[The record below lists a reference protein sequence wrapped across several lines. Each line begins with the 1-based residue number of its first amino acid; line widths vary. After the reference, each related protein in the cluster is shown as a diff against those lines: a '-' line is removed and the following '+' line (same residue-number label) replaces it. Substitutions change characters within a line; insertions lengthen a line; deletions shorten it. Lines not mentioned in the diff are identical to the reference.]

1 MLQNQGWV
9 KFSCIK
15 EPYYP
20 RLVHLCD
27 CYLSYKY
34 RPFTPKTF
42 YYTQTSFDLFPIPHK
57 GEEYFLSSHQLIS
70 NVGPYKLT
78 VYRAIFNPNTS
89 PLIQATASFFV
100 SSDLSLVRL
109 VVGHNIL
116 PKGGVSRQT

>member
-9 KFSCIK
+9 KFSCIN

-20 RLVHLCD
+20 RLVHFCH
-27 CYLSYKY
+27 CYLHYKY
-34 RPFTPKTF
+34 RSFTLETC
-42 YYTQTSFDLFPIPHK
+42 YYTQTFFDLFPIPYK

-70 NVGPYKLT
+70 NVGPDKLT
-78 VYRAIFNPNTS
+78 VHHAIFNPNTT
-89 PLIQATASFFV
+89 PIIEATATFFV

-116 PKGGVSRQT
+116 PKGGVS